1 MPRNV
6 LRKRVPLEPG
16 PRRGRMMFL
25 SVFIGLGFVALLVNA
40 WYKQVERNAHY
51 LDKSRKQHHQSVKMV
66 AQRGEIHDRNGRELA
81 VSAMVP
87 SVYAIPRKIADPMPL
102 AQRLAGILDMDVA
115 VLHRRLARKNHFIW
129 LKRHVTP
136 AESAAITA
144 IGHEG
149 LQLRQ
154 EPRRF
159 YPNRSLGGA
168 LLGFAGIDGR
178 GLEGVERDFDRY
190 LRGKEYEFDGLRA
203 SGQRLSMSQGSL
215 PPENLSGYTLELT
228 IDSRIQ
234 QVAEQALHAQ
244 IEEMDAK
251 GGVALVMDPWTGDIL
266 AIAQT
271 PMFDPNLFRHAT
283 PSAWRNRPVT
293 DVLEPGSVIKPLLV
307 AAAVDA
313 GVVRGTTVFN
323 GHKGRLKVGRKWI
336 TDVHREERMTT
347 LEIIQKSSNVGA
359 VQVGQRLGKES
370 WYRYL
375 RSFGFGEP
383 TGIGLAGE
391 QRGVLRPAKRWGQIH
406 LATHSYGYGLSATA
420 LQMVRSMGVLANGG
434 NLMRLR
440 LVKGVLDA
448 KGQRV
453 ETFPPRVIRRV
464 VSEKAAA
471 VATEGL
477 IMVTQEGGAGRR
489 ARVPGYVVAG
499 KTGTAHKVDPM
510 VGGYSKSKVWAS
522 FGGFVPAQNPKL
534 VVYVAVNEPQEAHYG
549 GVVAAPVFARI
560 GREVLPYLGVA
571 ATEAIDDTLLEGE
584 DDWQYAAEGI
594 DPQARPWWFE
604 EAILTGAPSHLVVP
618 DFGGQPISVVMEKA
632 RELNLNVEIQGTGLV
647 TSQKPQA
654 GALLPPRG
662 HLLVSMALPGTTP
675 ANPKSNGGQP

>member
-1 MPRNV
+1 M
-6 LRKRVPLEPG
+6 LC
-16 PRRGRMMFL
+16 L
-25 SVFIGLGFVALLVNA
+25 SVFIGLGFIALLVNA

-51 LDKSRKQHHQSVKMV
+51 LEESRKQHHQSVKMV

-87 SVYAIPRKIADPMPL
+87 SVYAIPRKIDDPMPL

-115 VLHRRLARKNHFIW
+115 VLQRRLARNNHFMW
-129 LKRHVTP
+129 LKRHITP
-136 AESAAITA
+136 TEATAVMA
-144 IGHEG
+144 IGHPG

-159 YPNRSLGGA
+159 YPNRTLGGA

-203 SGQRLSMSQGSL
+203 PGKRLSMSQGSL

-234 QVAEQALHAQ
+234 QVAEQALRAQ

-251 GGVALVMDPWTGDIL
+251 GGVALVMEPTTGDIL

-271 PMFDPNLFRHAT
+271 PAFDPNLFRHAT

-313 GVVRGTTVFN
+313 GVVGQNTVFN

-336 TDVHREERMTT
+336 TDVHREDRMTT
-347 LEIIQKSSNVGA
+347 LEVIQKSSNVGA
-359 VQVGQRLGKES
+359 VQIGQRLGKES
-370 WYRYL
+370 YYRYL
-375 RSFGFGEP
+375 RAFGFGEP
-383 TGIGLAGE
+383 TGVGLAGE
-391 QRGVLRPAKRWGQIH
+391 QRGVLRPFKRWGQIH

-420 LQMVRSMGVLANGG
+420 LQLVRAMGVIANGG

-448 KGQRV
+448 KGERI

-464 VSEKAAA
+464 VSPKAAA
-471 VATEGL
+471 IATKGL
-477 IMVTQEGGAGRR
+477 IMVTQDGGTGRR

-510 VGGYSKSKVWAS
+510 IGGYSKSKVWAS
-522 FGGFVPAQNPKL
+522 FGGFVPADNPKL

-560 GREVLPYLGVA
+560 GREILPYLGVR
-571 ATEAIDDTLLEGE
+571 ATEAIDDDLLEGE

-618 DFGGQPISVVMEKA
+618 DLSGQPISVVMDKA
-632 RELNLNVEIQGTGLV
+632 RELNLNVEIQGSGLV
-647 TSQKPQA
+647 TTQKPQA
-654 GALLPPRG
+654 GALLSPRG
-662 HLLVSMALPGTTP
+662 HLLVSMALPGTMP
-675 ANPKSNGGQP
+675 EKKAGKGAPK

>member
-1 MPRNV
+1 MARNV
-6 LRKRVPLEPG
+6 LRRRVPLEPG
-16 PRRGRMMFL
+16 PRRARMMCL
-25 SVFIGLGFVALLVNA
+25 SVFIGLGFIALLVNA

-51 LDKSRKQHHQSVKMV
+51 LQESRKQHHQSVKMV

-87 SVYAIPRKIADPMPL
+87 SVYAIPSKVNDPMPL
-102 AQRLAGILDMDVA
+102 AQQLAGILDVDLA
-115 VLHRRLARKNHFIW
+115 VLQRRLARNNNFIW

-136 AESAAITA
+136 AEASAVMAL
-144 IGHEG
+144 GHPG

-159 YPNRSLGGA
+159 YPNRTLGGA
-168 LLGFAGIDGR
+168 ILGFAGIDGR

-228 IDSRIQ
+228 IDARIQ
-234 QVAEQALHAQ
+234 QVAEQALRAQ
-244 IEEMDAK
+244 VEEMDAK
-251 GGVALVMDPWTGDIL
+251 GGVALVMDPGTGDLL

-271 PMFDPNLFRHAT
+271 PAFDPNLFQHTT
-283 PSAWRNRPVT
+283 PSTWRNRPVT

-313 GVVRGTTVFN
+313 GVVGRNTVFN
-323 GHKGRLKVGRKWI
+323 GHKGRFKVGRKWI
-336 TDVHREERMTT
+336 TDVHREERLTT
-347 LEIIQKSSNVGA
+347 LEVIQKSSNVGA
-359 VQVGQRLGKES
+359 VQIGQRLGKES

-383 TGIGLAGE
+383 TGVGLAGE
-391 QRGVLRPAKRWGQIH
+391 QRGVLRSVKRWGQIH

-420 LQMVRSMGVLANGG
+420 LQLVRAMGVIANGG

-448 KGQRV
+448 NGERI

-464 VSEKAAA
+464 VSAKAAQ
-471 VATEGL
+471 VATQGL
-477 IMVTQEGGAGRR
+477 IMVTQDGGTGRR
-489 ARVPGYVVAG
+489 ARLPGYVVAG

-522 FGGFVPAQNPKL
+522 FGGFVPADNPKL
-534 VVYVAVNEPQEAHYG
+534 VVYVAVDEPKVAHYG
-549 GVVAAPVFARI
+549 GIVAAPVFARI
-560 GREVLPYLGVA
+560 GREVLPYLGVQ
-571 ATEAIDDTLLEGE
+571 ATEAIDDDPFDAE
-584 DDWQYAAEGI
+584 DDWQYAAEGV

-618 DFGGQPISVVMEKA
+618 DLAGQPISVVMEKA
-632 RELNLNVEIQGTGLV
+632 RELNLNVEIEGSGLV
-647 TSQKPQA
+647 TAQKPQA
-654 GALLPPRG
+654 GALLSPRAQ
-662 HLLVSMALPGTTP
+662 LLISMALPGTTP
-675 ANPKSNGGQP
+675 SKTPVKGEHR